1 MQLRILLFLSTM
13 MICLCTTASQPLAY
27 VNDSA
32 HGSTTYGVERPDL
45 STAGFAVA
53 NCAHCHEQHA
63 SVGGSEPAPANGA
76 KEYLL
81 FDQSNTDQATNFC
94 FNCHGTGIAYQ
105 TSGHVTNR
113 SYSYRAGGWL
123 LDPLS
128 SDIKSAFAQAS
139 SHNLG
144 DIVSFAA
151 GNPPNWK
158 YTTKSNACAV
168 CHDPHVV
175 QGDPPDPTNFKSLLT
190 RGVAISEIN
199 SLSSPVNLWGD
210 IAAEM
215 MRNYTLNYQ
224 APYRV
229 AGTNFE
235 PAGDGTFDGS
245 NLPDYVT
252 FCSKCHDK
260 TVTNKDV
267 TSTDLGRVV
276 KNIDWTAGPNGDK
289 HGQFFAEDDIQM
301 QPSPA
306 LSPYTSGGGA
316 LGYVLSCL
324 DCHEP
329 HGSGN
334 LSLLRGKV
342 NGQVLVPP
350 YIATGIQF
358 DLICRQCH
366 NPNTGAAADW
376 EWEHHGNTDA
386 PYQQFGPCTDCHGLP
401 GTQRID
407 CATCHYHGAVAGSG
421 GIPQA
426 NRGALST
433 VTPKT
438 F

>member
-1 MQLRILLFLSTM
+1 MQLRILLLFSTM
-13 MICLCTTASQPLAY
+13 MMCFCARNSPAVAY

-32 HGSTTYGVERPDL
+32 HGSTTYGVDRL
-45 STAGFAVA
+45 QATAGFAVA

-63 SVGGSEPAPANGA
+63 SVGGSEPAPVTGP

-94 FNCHGTGIAYQ
+94 FNCHGTGTAYQ
-105 TSGHVTNR
+105 AGGHVTNR

-123 LDPLS
+123 LDTLS
-128 SDIKSAFAQAS
+128 SNIKSAFAQAS

-144 DIVSFAA
+144 DIVSFAG

-175 QGDPPDPTNFKSLLT
+175 QGDPPNPTNFKAPGT

-215 MRNYTLNYQ
+215 MLNYSGGTYQ
-224 APYRV
+224 APYRTGPGV
-229 AGTNFE
+229 FE
-235 PAGDGTFDGS
+235 PAGDGTSNGS

-252 FCSKCHDK
+252 FCSKCHDS
-260 TVTNKDV
+260 TVAGRTV
-267 TSTDLGRVV
+267 TSTDLGRIV
-276 KNIDWTAGPNGDK
+276 KNIDWTNGVNFDK
-289 HGQFFAEDDIQM
+289 HGQALADGDIRM
-301 QPSPA
+301 NP
-306 LSPYTSGGGA
+306 PYIQGA
-316 LGYVLSCL
+316 PPLLQAGGYVLSCL

-342 NGQVLVPP
+342 NGVAFGYNIP
-350 YIATGIQF
+350 TGLQF
-358 DLICRQCH
+358 DLLCKQCH
-366 NPNTGAAADW
+366 NPRNGVVANDW
-376 EWEHHGNTDA
+376 QDEHHNSSVSPDA
-386 PYQQFGPCTDCHGLP
+386 PYIAQAPCTTCHLI
-401 GTQRID
+401 GTNKIN
-407 CATCHYHGAVAGSG
+407 CATCHFHGAVSG
-421 GIPQA
+421 VSPGVPPADLTAPA
-426 NRGALST
+426 NPAL
-433 VTPKT
+433 